1 MKLNSGVWSNLFFVA
16 PLFLSLYFGIF
27 THALIILILII
38 LSTAFHITKE
48 KKWENIDKIFA
59 YLLIG
64 YNLYLCYSSGF
75 RTPFFLLAMLF
86 VLIGCYFYFYKK
98 RDDWE
103 WHMSSA
109 IITIF
114 CILGFAL

>member
-1 MKLNSGVWSNLFFVA
+1 MKLKSGVWSNSFFII
-16 PLFLSLYFGIF
+16 PLALALYFEIFIHAIIIF
-27 THALIILILII
+27 TVII
-38 LSTAFHITKE
+38 LSTVFHITKG

-64 YNLYLCYSSGF
+64 YNLYLCYLSSF
-75 RTPFFLLAMLF
+75 RTPFFLLAILF

-103 WHMSSA
+103 WHLASA
-109 IITIF
+109 LITVF